1 MLLLPATVTV
11 HEANDTLQMLT
22 QALRR
27 EDGARLVVD
36 AGGLTQFDSSVLA
49 VLLECARQVVAAG
62 KRFEVLHLPPKL
74 RALAAL
80 YGVAE
85 LLPEAVVQ

>member
-27 EDGARLVVD
+27 ETGARLVVD
-36 AGGLTQFDSSVLA
+36 ASALAQFDSSVLA
-49 VLLECARQVVAAG
+49 VLLECARQVKAAG
-62 KRFEVLHLPPKL
+62 KRLEVLHLPVKL

-85 LLPEAVVQ
+85 LLPEAVA